1 MKTILLE
8 ANAIV
13 YDRAEEKIREYG
25 PFDESL
31 NKVSIIASEL
41 CSKAITTEDVYK
53 ILISL
58 KLSRMAYN
66 HKHDTYLDMIS
77 YIAALYNFKNKQNG
91 KQKTNSK
98 KSSKRI
104 KRKF

>member
-31 NKVSIIASEL
+31 KKVSTIASEL
-41 CSKAITTEDVYK
+41 CNKKITTEDVYK

-58 KLSRMAYN
+58 KLSRMSYN

-77 YIAALYNFKNKQNG
+77 YIAALYNFKNKQNE
-91 KQKTNSK
+91 QSKTNSK
-98 KSSKRI
+98 KPSKRI